1 MFYHQEADLRTE
13 KSTVSATT
21 FVGYCVGNV
30 IGPVIFGASPGP
42 IYHAGFVGSFV
53 CLCAVVVIGAA
64 TYIMLRR
71 ENMKRDRVTGGHIG
85 VHSIDEDLTDM
96 QNEDFRY
103 VL

>member
-1 MFYHQEADLRTE
+1 MSETNHVLE
-13 KSTVSATT
+13 KSTVSAST

-42 IYHAGFVGSFV
+42 VYHAGFVGSFV
-53 CLCAVVVIGAA
+53 CLCGVVVIASI
-64 TYIMLRR
+64 TCLMLLR
-71 ENMKRDRVTGGHIG
+71 ENRKRDKRTGRPVG

-96 QNEDFRY
+96 QNEEFRY